1 MATMSATEAKQNFA
15 AMLDTAQ
22 REPVRIQRHERPV
35 AGVPSAEEYEE
46 VRAMRVERVLRI
58 SEENG
63 RYAESRGMTDELLE
77 DVLSHPE

>member
-22 REPVRIQRHERPV
+22 REPVRIQRHERDV
-35 AGVPSAEEYEE
+35 AVVMSAEEYEE
-46 VRAMRVERVLRI
+46 VRALRVEQVLRI
-58 SEENG
+58 SEESG

-77 DVLSHPE
+77 DILSHPE